1 MKEKDKELFLVSVL
15 KIFIILFIGSFIVRL
30 IGFDKFKFDIDNP
43 IIHKITNIIYIGYI
57 GQFIILYYT
66 YYILMKLICKNNN
79 KKIYHIITSIMTIIN
94 IAMQLMINDPNFS
107 QLYSILNVLMIFI
120 GPVFID
126 KKFLFKKTALVFI
139 LNLGYQ
145 VIALIVRNISYS
157 GEYTKVYDFLLQ
169 FDYIILL
176 AISYIVNEMKGS
188 EYKWSLKAVGSC
200 LHLQHSSKKSATK
213 LPKESL
219 SREEKVERLTENIY
233 LVLVIVWNFFT
244 LGCVILVC
252 TLNTTL
258 ITTIFLLI
266 SFMMTKATFGKAFHM
281 KSALSCF
288 IVSNLVYFALS
299 RVTVSVNIS
308 FLIPI
313 ILGVGLS
320 YVTSFFVKET
330 EKKEIKLYKGM
341 KKEELLEIIK
351 TKNLNKYEQNLLI
364 DFYCNRMTLIKLSMK
379 YNYSK
384 DTIYYHKKKALKKLK
399 ED

>member
-15 KIFIILFIGSFIVRL
+15 KIFVILFIGSFIVRL
-30 IGFDKFKFDIDNP
+30 IGFDKFKFDIDNE
-43 IIHKITNIIYIGYI
+43 IVTKITNIIYIGYI

-66 YYILMKLICKNNN
+66 YYILMKLICKNTNE
-79 KKIYHIITSIMTIIN
+79 KIYHVVTSIMTIIN
-94 IAMQLMINDPNFS
+94 IAMQLIINNPNFS
-107 QLYSILNVLMIFI
+107 QLYSILNVLMIYI
-120 GPVFID
+120 GPVIID
-126 KKFLFKKTALVFI
+126 KKLLLKRTTMIFI

-145 VIALIVRNISYS
+145 VIALIIRNISYG

-176 AISYIVNEMKGS
+176 TISYVIVKMKGS
-188 EYKWSLKAVGSC
+188 EYKWSLKAVGSY

-233 LVLVIVWNFFT
+233 LVLVIIWNFFT

-320 YVTSFFVKET
+320 YVTSFFVKKT

-399 ED
+399 EE

>member
-15 KIFIILFIGSFIVRL
+15 KIFVILFIGSFIVRL

-43 IIHKITNIIYIGYI
+43 IIYKITDIIYFANI
-57 GQFIILYYT
+57 GQFVLLYINCF
-66 YYILMKLICKNNN
+66 ILMKLICSNKNN
-79 KKIYHIITSIMTIIN
+79 KIYYISAFIMTICN
-94 IAMQLMINDPNFS
+94 MISQALLNDPNFN
-107 QLYSILNVLMIFI
+107 LIYTFLSIVILLSGIFI
-120 GPVFID
+120 ID
-126 KKFLFKKTALVFI
+126 KKIPIKRTIAVFL
-139 LNLGYQ
+139 LNMFYQ
-145 VIALIVRNISYS
+145 QVAMAIRSIENDI
-157 GEYTKVYDFLLQ
+157 EYTQIYDFLLQ

-188 EYKWSLKAVGSC
+188 EYKWSLKAVGSS

-233 LVLVIVWNFFT
+233 LVLVIIWNFFT

-320 YVTSFFVKET
+320 YVTSFFVKKT

-399 ED
+399 EE